1 MGDWQSV
8 QAENLVRHV
17 SGIYY
22 LRARIGGK
30 IIRRSLHTEKLRIAK
45 IKRDTL
51 LLELRAKA
59 GAIRN
64 KTEMN
69 LIEGI
74 ALTKAYY
81 SSLPSYQAK
90 PKSLQSRVDML
101 KIIGDTLPDTKL
113 STWKAS
119 QLQAWWESPKITR
132 YASTTRNSLLGTL
145 RQMMVLAIQAH
156 ARLDD
161 PSAELKR
168 LSVRTK
174 VVTVPSSDELRAVT
188 ADIRAQEK
196 RVSKESANFIEF
208 LAYSG
213 MRISEAQSVDWSH
226 VSEQSILVTGGE
238 TGTKN
243 HEQRRVPIIPP
254 MAELLKRMRSNNS
267 NGALWSIKSPRFA
280 LKNACERLKIT
291 HVRIHD
297 LRHLFATACIESG
310 VDIPTLSRWLG
321 HKDGGV
327 LALKT
332 YGHLRD
338 EHSQREAAKV
348 TFEP

>member
-8 QAENLVRHV
+8 KAENLVRHT

-30 IIRRSLHTEKLRIAK
+30 IIRRSLRTEKLRIAK

-64 KTEMN
+64 QSEMN
-69 LIEGI
+69 LAEAM
-74 ALTKAYY
+74 ALTKSHY
-81 SSLPSYQAK
+81 STLPTYIEK
-90 PKSLQSRVDML
+90 PKSMQHRNDML
-101 KIIGDTLPDTKL
+101 KIIGDTLPNTKL
-113 STWKAS
+113 STWKAL
-119 QLQAWWESPKITR
+119 QLKDWWQSPCITK
-132 YASTTRNSLLGTL
+132 YAATTRNGLLGTV
-145 RQMMVLAIQAH
+145 RKMMELAIQAH
-156 ARLDD
+156 ARIDD
-161 PSAELKR
+161 PSADLKR
-168 LSVRTK
+168 IPVRTK
-174 VVTVPSSDELRAVT
+174 EITIPTRNQLRSIV
-188 ADIRAQEK
+188 ADIRKQNK
-196 RVSKESANFIEF
+196 RVSEESANYVEF

-213 MRISEAQSVDWSH
+213 MRISEAQAIKWHH
-226 VSEQSILVTGGE
+226 VSEKAILVTGGKK
-238 TGTKN
+238 GTKN

-254 MAELLKRMRSNNS
+254 MAALLERMRSNN
-267 NGALWSIKSPRFA
+267 NEGALWSIQQPRFA
-280 LKNACERLKIT
+280 LTNACKRLKIE
-291 HVRIHD
+291 HVRIHN

-348 TFEP
+348 TF